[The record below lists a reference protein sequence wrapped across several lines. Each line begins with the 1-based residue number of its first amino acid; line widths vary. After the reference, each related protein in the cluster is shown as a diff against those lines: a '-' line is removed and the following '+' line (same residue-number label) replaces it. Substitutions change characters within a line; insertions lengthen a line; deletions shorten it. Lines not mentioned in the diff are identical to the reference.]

1 MNALTDAALYTTAN
15 MASRNSIRRTNIRT
29 ESYLHKNL
37 RVSLQTLSAE
47 ESLIKIENKI
57 EKSTK
62 HNKLGGVYFLSYN
75 AKLRFNTFL
84 CILVYLFMYRYV
96 CRCVHVCMY
105 VCMYVLLIVVAI
117 NNTYIDKYIHVTSC
131 WCAVIVAYRVRR
143 WTCRPF
149 CP

>member
-62 HNKLGGVYFLSYN
+62 HNKLGGVRQVLLELLLCGCLDFDFGFEVFCAFFEWRPQRQYFRDSLIDE
-75 AKLRFNTFL
+75 TFS
-84 CILVYLFMYRYV
+84 YLFS
-96 CRCVHVCMY
+96 
-105 VCMYVLLIVVAI
+105 L
-117 NNTYIDKYIHVTSC
+117 
-131 WCAVIVAYRVRR
+131 
-143 WTCRPF
+143 F
-149 CP
+149 CQCTVSP

>member
-96 CRCVHVCMY
+96 CVDVCMYVCMHVCMY
-105 VCMYVLLIVVAI
+105 VCMYVLLIVVAFYD
-117 NNTYIDKYIHVTSC
+117 T
-131 WCAVIVAYRVRR
+131 R
-143 WTCRPF
+143 
-149 CP
+149 